1 MILILIGQTASGKT
15 TVKNL
20 LVEKFGFSPIIT
32 YTTRPKREGEEN
44 GVDYFFIT
52 NEDFNARKGYKFFA
66 ETTEYDADFGYC
78 QYGSA
83 YHDYV
88 SDGNK
93 RVVILNPDGARQIK
107 DLAKIAGSP
116 IKPYVTLISVEQSRL
131 VERALKRGD
140 KPEEINRRLIAD
152 SPKFDALRMDGYID
166 ATIFVDENTDPEH
179 ICKLIMEVLPK

>member
-83 YHDYV
+83 YDSYR
-88 SDGNK
+88 DGRN
-93 RVVILNPDGARQIK
+93 RVIILNPDGARQIK
-107 DLAKIAGSP
+107 DLAKIAGGFMR
-116 IKPYVTLISVEQSRL
+116 PYVVLIDVEQSVL
-131 VERALKRGD
+131 IERALKRGD

-166 ATIFVDENTDPEH
+166 ATIFVDENTDPER